1 MHRALL
7 PPATVACTDACEE
20 LICQATHT
28 QSTKPCADRRM
39 VTTGLIAELS
49 DFLPAGAVVF
59 VQVPL
64 QPSPTL
70 QFDPAHAT
78 ASAPTL

>member
-1 MHRALL
+1 
-7 PPATVACTDACEE
+7 
-20 LICQATHT
+20 
-28 QSTKPCADRRM
+28 M